1 MALTAS
7 TMLALGTP
15 APSFAL
21 PDVVSGKTI
30 SLDTFAGK
38 KALLVMFICH
48 HCPYVVHV
56 KDELARIGVDYGG
69 RSVGIVAISANDA
82 ETHPADSPDGLRE
95 MAQQTGFRFPLCY
108 DETQKVA
115 QAYTAACT
123 PDLFL
128 FDEKRKLVYRG
139 QLDGSRPKNDVPIT
153 GHDLRAALDAV
164 LAGKPVS
171 AEQKPSMGCN
181 IKWKAGNEPKYSA
194 A

>member
-1 MALTAS
+1 
-7 TMLALGTP
+7 
-15 APSFAL
+15 
-21 PDVVSGKTI
+21 
-30 SLDTFAGK
+30 
-38 KALLVMFICH
+38 
-48 HCPYVVHV
+48 
-56 KDELARIGVDYGG
+56 
-69 RSVGIVAISANDA
+69 
-82 ETHPADSPDGLRE
+82 
-95 MAQQTGFRFPLCY
+95 
-108 DETQKVA
+108 VA

-181 IKWKAGNEPKYSA
+181 IKWKAGNEPQY
-194 A
+194 